1 MIRQASAS
9 DITKQ
14 SIRLVLLTTI
24 TLAIGSIPACK
35 VGPDY
40 HKPSTTMPTTWEVPP
55 TTQAS
60 VAVQQGT
67 SLQKWWQQFRDPE
80 LDSLIN
86 RAVAANLDLEAAN
99 ERIHAARAQVGVA
112 TGGILPTVDATGSYV
127 RSGGARL
134 PWQSTW
140 TSALNGAYQVDV
152 FGGARRAIEQAD
164 ANLDSSIEDK
174 RNVLVT
180 VLGEVATDYM
190 QLRGEQQEVKIAKE
204 SLEVDERNA
213 KVTRDK
219 KTLGTGTNLDIAQA
233 DSEVATT
240 NAALI
245 SLEASAQQTVYALS
259 VLLAL
264 PPTALE
270 AELSPEGKVPDPP
283 TQIPVGLP
291 SELLRRRPDIRQAE
305 RLVAAANAGIGVQV
319 AQLFPQFSL
328 TGSVGLQAS
337 RIDLMTNWKNSFWS
351 FGPSVTWSILDAG
364 IIRSNI
370 DLQYAN
376 TEQAVTAY
384 RKTILTALQNVQTV
398 LVSYAQELHRRVAL
412 EDAVRFNQQ
421 AVRLSSERY
430 DNGQTDFLAVLDAE
444 RTLFAS
450 QDALVLSNEAVSSD
464 AVQLYVALGGGWE
477 IDPPAATTKP
487 GRH

>member
-1 MIRQASAS
+1 MQNI
-9 DITKQ
+9 
-14 SIRLVLLTTI
+14 
-24 TLAIGSIPACK
+24 
-35 VGPDY
+35 
-40 HKPSTTMPTTWEVPP
+40 WEVPP

-60 VAVQQGT
+60 VSAQPGP
-67 SLQKWWQQFRDPE
+67 SLQRWWQQFQDPE
-80 LDSLIN
+80 LNSLID
-86 RAVAANLDLEAAN
+86 RAVATNLDLEAAN
-99 ERIHAARAQVGVA
+99 ERIHAARALVGVA
-112 TGGILPTVDATGSYV
+112 TGGILPTVDGTGNYL
-127 RSGGARL
+127 RGGGANL
-134 PWQSTW
+134 QWQSTW
-140 TSALNGAYQVDV
+140 TSTLNGAYQVDV

-164 ANLDSSIEDK
+164 ANLDASLDDK

-233 DSEVATT
+233 DSEVAST

-245 SLEASAQQTVYALS
+245 TLEASAQQTIYALS

-283 TQIPVGLP
+283 TQIPAGLP

-305 RLVAAANAGIGVQV
+305 RLIAAANAGIGVQV

-477 IDPPAATTKP
+477 IDSPAATTQAVK
-487 GRH
+487 H